1 MPPLTGA
8 FAAGLAAGGG
18 GAGAAAGRVVA
29 LAGAGAAFFCAA
41 TGFCATFGAAAALR
55 AGGAGAA
62 RFAAGA
68 AFRGVPAFTVPAVL
82 TGAGFRTGAAGLR
95 GAGLPFTPGRAGAA
109 FLTGLRGSVLEAC
122 FFAGRRATVP
132 DDRFAG
138 AAGVLR
144 RTVEAGLLVPDRLGA
159 AFRVRA
165 TDPAFPDPGRDA
177 GFFFFSS
184 FFRTDRTAGRPLPGA
199 AFFGAGRGARRA
211 GFLLVRD
218 LAMVRAR

>member
-1 MPPLTGA
+1 M
-8 FAAGLAAGGG
+8 
-18 GAGAAAGRVVA
+18 A
-29 LAGAGAAFFCAA
+29 LVGAGAAFFCAA
-41 TGFCATFGAAAALR
+41 TGFCATFGAEAALR
-55 AGGAGAA
+55 AAGVGAV

-68 AFRGVPAFTVPAVL
+68 AFRGVPAFTVPAAL
-82 TGAGFRTGAAGLR
+82 TGAGFRTGAAGFR
-95 GAGLPFTPGRAGAA
+95 GAGLPFTPVPTVAA
-109 FLTGLRGSVLEAC
+109 FFTGFRGTGREAC
-122 FFAGRRATVP
+122 FFAGPRTIAP
-132 DDRFAG
+132 EDRFAG
-138 AAGVLR
+138 DAGVPR
-144 RTVEAGLLVPDRLGA
+144 RTVAAGRFAPDRLGA

-165 TDPAFPDPGRDA
+165 TGPAFPDPGRDV